1 MNDRTRFLGSSD
13 MAALLGIA
21 PLSWEISTPLD
32 LYLSKIGELKK
43 EDKPVLRRGKRWEQ
57 PALEML
63 MDKIEDEDGR
73 RPKVIYHNQRYIDTK
88 YDFLSCEIDAEFIL
102 GGERVN
108 VEIKTVNVRKA
119 WEWGEEGTSEIPLH
133 YAAQTMFGLG
143 ITGRDRCIVA
153 PLFGADEIEKFEV
166 VRDNETIKGMREK
179 AVDFWMNHVLER
191 VPPEP
196 VNMSDMMKLFKK
208 FIGKPVE
215 LDDTHFCMLSGRKAR
230 QEQIKQLEKQND
242 EIEFQI
248 CDFIRRQWN
257 LSPAELSKTLEDSIR
272 NASVDVPEDAT
283 LLHEGKIAGTW
294 KKQRGEN
301 LDWERLKKERP
312 EILEEYKKEHW
323 FRVLRKKGKS

>member
-1 MNDRTRFLGSSD
+1 MDRKTFLGSSD
-13 MAALLGIA
+13 ISAILGINPWMT
-21 PLSWEISTPLD
+21 PLS
-32 LYLSKIGELKK
+32 LYLEKIGETKQ
-43 EDKPVLRRGKRWEQ
+43 EDKPVFKRGKRWEL

-63 MDKIEDEDGR
+63 MDKIEDEDGQ

-108 VEIKTVNVRKA
+108 VEIKTVDVRKA
-119 WEWGEEGTSEIPLH
+119 WEWGEEEDSNNIPLH

-153 PLFGADEIEKFEV
+153 ALFGADEIKKFQIE
-166 VRDNETIKGMREK
+166 RDNETIKGMREK

-196 VNMSDMMKLFKK
+196 VNMSDMMNLFKK
-208 FIGKPVE
+208 FNGRPVV
-215 LDDTHFCMLSGRKAR
+215 LDDMHFCMLNGRKAR

-257 LSPAELSKTLEDSIR
+257 LSSDVMPDDDLSILTHD
-272 NASVDVPEDAT
+272 
-283 LLHEGKIAGTW
+283 GKIVGSWNHQSRETLDT
-294 KKQRGEN
+294 KK
-301 LDWERLKKERP
+301 LK
-312 EILEEYKKEHW
+312 EELPDIYEKFKRISD
-323 FRVLRKKGKS
+323 FRVLRLKKGKQ

>member
-21 PLSWEISTPLD
+21 PPSWEISTPLD

-43 EDKPVLRRGKRWEQ
+43 EDKPVFKRGKRWEL

-191 VPPEP
+191 VPPDP
-196 VNMSDMMKLFKK
+196 VNMSDMMNLFKK
-208 FIGKPVE
+208 FNGRPVE
-215 LDDTHFCMLSGRKAR
+215 IDETTLKTLRFR
-230 QEQIKQLEKQND
+230 QEVKAKIKELEKN
-242 EIEFQI
+242 EEALEFDI
-248 CDFIRRQWN
+248 CDFIRRQFN
-257 LSPAELSKTLEDSIR
+257 LSPIEL
-272 NASVDVPEDAT
+272 PEDDAI
-283 LLHEGKIAGTW
+283 LLYEGKIVGTW
-294 KKQRGEN
+294 RKQRGEN

-323 FRVLRKKGKS
+323 FRVLRKKGK